1 MATWFCKENV
11 KWLHKLPL
19 NIHLQRPTTV
29 FGHIT
34 STQWQRCVALS
45 LSSHCATKN
54 SEWSLTSISYH
65 IISQKKTFHWF
76 LAPSS
81 NWPVFLFSSMW
92 TGIYCSEHQVLL
104 FWTGT
109 STVTAENTLLVQEIT
124 VLGKTCA
131 SSALQAVLKV
141 NREICS
147 LCVLTCSALCIGWA
161 DWIFTRSYPCN
172 CEFCCLWWF
181 FLNMPCYIN
190 WGLSLCSKKKSF

>member
-92 TGIYCSEHQVLL
+92 TGIYCSEHRL
-104 FWTGT
+104 
-109 STVTAENTLLVQEIT
+109 TLLNWNKHPNRREYFVSAGNYCFRKNMRIKCFTSCLKSKSWNLQF
-124 VLGKTCA
+124 VCA
-131 SSALQAVLKV
+131 HMQCFMYRVGRLNIYQIISMQLWILLLMVVFLKYAVLHKLGV
-141 NREICS
+141 IP
-147 LCVLTCSALCIGWA
+147 L
-161 DWIFTRSYPCN
+161 F
-172 CEFCCLWWF
+172 
-181 FLNMPCYIN
+181 
-190 WGLSLCSKKKSF
+190 